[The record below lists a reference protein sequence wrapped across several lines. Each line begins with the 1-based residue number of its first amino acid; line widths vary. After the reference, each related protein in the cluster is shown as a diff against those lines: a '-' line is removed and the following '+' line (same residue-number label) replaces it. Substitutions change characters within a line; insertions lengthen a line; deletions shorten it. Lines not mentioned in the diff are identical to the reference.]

1 MITIPESELSF
12 VTSRASGP
20 GGQNVN
26 KVETRVSVIFD
37 FKNSSVL
44 TDVEKRRI
52 ARHSLIQKRL
62 DSKGRL
68 VVSSQ
73 VHRTQAANKLEVYK
87 RLQELVSE
95 VIKPRKTRRP
105 TKPSRAQKRKRTDE
119 KRHRGAV
126 KGLRTKVSSTD

>member
-12 VTSRASGP
+12 VASRASGP

-44 TDVEKRRI
+44 TDVQKRRI
-52 ARHSLIQKRL
+52 AKHTHTRKRL
-62 DSKGRL
+62 DSLGRL

-73 VHRTQAANKLEVYK
+73 VHRTQGANKLEAHK
-87 RLQELVSE
+87 RLEELVSE
-95 VIKPRKTRRP
+95 AIKSRKTRRP
-105 TKPSRAQKRKRTDE
+105 TKPSRSQKRKRTDE

-126 KGLRTKVSSTD
+126 KGLRAKVSSAD